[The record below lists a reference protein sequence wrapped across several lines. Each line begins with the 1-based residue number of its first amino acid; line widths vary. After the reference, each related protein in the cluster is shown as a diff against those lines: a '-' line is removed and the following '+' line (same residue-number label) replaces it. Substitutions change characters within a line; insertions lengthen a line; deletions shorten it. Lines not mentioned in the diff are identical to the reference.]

1 MLRHVRFV
9 LRDTSLHRRMLKL
22 AWIGGEVH
30 ITAYPST
37 ILARNAGTD
46 SGAWTSSARI

>member
-9 LRDTSLHRRMLKL
+9 LRDMPLRRRMLEL
-22 AWIGGEVH
+22 VWMGQGVH

-46 SGAWTSSARI
+46 SGAWTSSARM